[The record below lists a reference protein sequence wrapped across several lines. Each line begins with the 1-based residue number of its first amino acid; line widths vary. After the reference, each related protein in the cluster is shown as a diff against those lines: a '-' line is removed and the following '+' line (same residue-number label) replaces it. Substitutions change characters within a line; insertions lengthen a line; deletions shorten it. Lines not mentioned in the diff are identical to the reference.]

1 MYIGV
6 PYACLVT
13 TEARRRNQ
21 MPRNWSL
28 QLVMS
33 YHVAVGI
40 HLWGTGPGI
49 QGFVHT
55 RQTHSHKET
64 FLIWRWLLGRIVRG
78 MEGLWT
84 ELSICAGPGQLSIVP
99 EADSHLES
107 RGLGLTFRFFFSLSL
122 VEK

>member
-1 MYIGV
+1 MYVCIGFFCLRVHRCTICV
-6 PYACLVT
+6 PGDHRGQKKESDAQDL
-13 TEARRRNQ
+13 ELQ
-21 MPRNWSL
+21 M
-28 QLVMS
+28 VMS

-78 MEGLWT
+78 MEELW
-84 ELSICAGPGQLSIVP
+84 A
-99 EADSHLES
+99 
-107 RGLGLTFRFFFSLSL
+107 
-122 VEK
+122 